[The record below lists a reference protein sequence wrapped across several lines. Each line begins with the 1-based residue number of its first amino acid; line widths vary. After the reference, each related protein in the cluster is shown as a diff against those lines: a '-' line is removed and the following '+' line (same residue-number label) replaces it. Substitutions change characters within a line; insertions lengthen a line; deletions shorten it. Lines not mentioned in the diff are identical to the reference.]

1 MPGSSR
7 PLVDTALIDSNESF
21 RLLVSNVQDYAI
33 YILDPEGNVVSWNPG
48 AERIKGYSE
57 TEVLGQHFSVF
68 YTPQDR
74 DNQIPEQELVVARS
88 GHCEAE
94 GWRVRKDGT
103 RFFAHVSITPLYD
116 DNRQLSGYA
125 KVTRD
130 VSGQRKLIERFR
142 QIVDSAPNAMVMISD
157 QGIVEMVN
165 TQAEKLFG
173 YSRDEILGQPVEILV
188 PSRMRD
194 RHPEMRSFYFVNP
207 QSRPMGKGRDLYALR
222 KDGTEFPV
230 EIGLNPIQTE
240 EGTKVLSAIV
250 DISERKRMEAR
261 LRQVVDS
268 TPNAM
273 VMINQQGLIEMVNA
287 QVERVFG
294 YAREE
299 LLGEPVEKLVP
310 DRFRKNHPDMRKMFF
325 TDPQSRPMG
334 KGRDLY
340 ALRKDGTE
348 FPVEIGLNP
357 IQTDEGTKVL
367 SAIVDISDRK
377 QKEQKIEAA
386 LKEKDVLLG
395 EIHHRVKNNL
405 QIVHSLLD
413 LQSMRITDANVLD
426 MLRDSQNRIRS
437 MALIHQSLYQSKDF
451 AQVHF
456 NTVLDSL
463 VPSLIESYQL
473 NNCVVG
479 YEIDADDVRIPLN
492 LAVPCGL
499 IVNELITNALKHAFC
514 GKEQGNIFIT
524 LKNESHGAL
533 LQVNDDGV
541 GIPESVDV
549 QQSETLGLQLVGLL
563 AGQIGSEIDMQ
574 RANPTMFS
582 LHIPIDV

>member
-1 MPGSSR
+1 M
-7 PLVDTALIDSNESF
+7 DSNENF
-21 RLLVSNVQDYAI
+21 RLLVSSVQDYAI
-33 YILDPEGNVVSWNPG
+33 YILDPEGIIVSWNAG
-48 AERIKGYSE
+48 AKRITGY
-57 TEVLGQHFSVF
+57 TEKEILGRHFSVF
-68 YTPQDR
+68 YIPQDQE
-74 DNQIPEQELVVARS
+74 NHVPEQELVAARA

-94 GWRVRKDGT
+94 GWRLRKDGS
-103 RFFAHVSITPLYD
+103 RFFAHISVTPLYD
-116 DNRQLSGYA
+116 ENRQLRGFA

-130 VSGQRKLIERFR
+130 VSGHRNLVERFR
-142 QIVDSAPNAMVMISD
+142 QIVDSAPNAMVMIND
-157 QGIVEMVN
+157 QGIIEMVN
-165 TQAEKLFG
+165 NQAEKLFG
-173 YSRDEILGQPVEILV
+173 YSRSEMLGQSVEMLV
-188 PSRMRD
+188 PARMRGT
-194 RHPEMRSFYFVNP
+194 HPEMRSFYFLNP

-222 KDGTEFPV
+222 KDGTECPV
-230 EIGLNPIQTE
+230 EIGLNPIHTE

-261 LRQVVDS
+261 LRQVVES

-273 VMINQQGLIEMVNA
+273 VMINQDGLIEMVNA

-294 YAREE
+294 YARQE
-299 LLGEPVEKLVP
+299 LLGQPVEMLVP
-310 DRFRKNHPDMRKMFF
+310 ERLREHHPRMRKMFF
-325 TDPQSRPMG
+325 SDAEARPMG

-377 QKEQKIEAA
+377 QKERKIEAA

-463 VPSLIESYQL
+463 VPSLMESYQL
-473 NNCVVG
+473 NNCSVN
-479 YEIDADDVRIPLN
+479 YRIDADDVRIPLN

-499 IVNELITNALKHAFC
+499 IVNELITNALKHAFV

-524 LKNESHGAL
+524 LKSEPNGAL
-533 LQVNDDGV
+533 LQVGDDGA
-541 GIPESVDV
+541 GIPENVDV
-549 QQSETLGLQLVGLL
+549 QQSETLGLQLVSLL
-563 AGQIGSEIDMQ
+563 ASQIGSEIVMQ
-574 RANPTMFS
+574 RANPTLFS
-582 LHIPIDV
+582 LHVPIDV

>member
-21 RLLVSNVQDYAI
+21 RLLVSSVQDYAI
-33 YILDPEGNVVSWNPG
+33 YVLDPEGNVVSWNPG

-94 GWRVRKDGT
+94 GWRVRKDGS

-130 VSGQRKLIERFR
+130 VSAQRKLIERFR

-157 QGIVEMVN
+157 QGIVEMIN

-250 DISERKRMEAR
+250 DISERKRMETR

-377 QKEQKIEAA
+377 QKERKIEAA
-386 LKEKDVLLG
+386 LKEKDILLG

-413 LQSMRITDANVLD
+413 LQSMRLTDPYVLE

-451 AQVHF
+451 AHVHF
-456 NTVLDSL
+456 NTVLESL
-463 VPSLIESYQL
+463 VPSLIESYQS
-473 NNCVVG
+473 NQCMVG
-479 YEIDADDVRIPLN
+479 FEIEAEDVRVPLN
-492 LAVPCGL
+492 QAVPCGL
-499 IVNELITNALKHAFC
+499 IVNELITNALKHAFV
-514 GKEQGNIFIT
+514 GREQGNIRIVLT
-524 LKNESHGAL
+524 NSHGGAL
-533 LQVNDDGV
+533 LQVSDDGV
-541 GIPESVDV
+541 GIPENIDI
-549 QQSETLGLQLVGLL
+549 QQSETLGLQLVYLL
-563 AGQIGSEIDMQ
+563 AGQIGSEIQMQ
-574 RANPTMFS
+574 KSNPTRFS
-582 LHIPIDV
+582 LHIPVDV